1 MTVQK
6 GIWIGAV
13 RGPHLCLV
21 MSGYSAEMAPMAGS
35 QESWPYWAPL
45 PPRTHTDPLL
55 AHSSFF
61 PSWWPQGSHTVQ
73 GSKKGRKWS
82 VLEQYHSLH
91 VLLVRASTEHLSTLG
106 QGRGFESTSP
116 WEECQRFDCH
126 FESTTVLLS
135 LFYTRG
141 N

>member
-13 RGPHLCLV
+13 RGPHLCLM
-21 MSGYSAEMAPMAGS
+21 MSAYSAEMAPMAGS

-45 PPRTHTDPLL
+45 PPCTHTDPLL

-73 GSKKGRKWS
+73 GSKKGRKCSVWNNIIPFMFSWS
-82 VLEQYHSLH
+82 
-91 VLLVRASTEHLSTLG
+91 EHPQNISPPWVG
-106 QGRGFESTSP
+106 DIESTSP